1 MRRDRNVRL
10 QLCNV
15 SDSPCTVSFEPL
27 GAQAELPKGEMLDV
41 EIAGPG
47 NGLVEVCYE
56 PNGISTGE

>member
-1 MRRDRNVRL
+1 
-10 QLCNV
+10 
-15 SDSPCTVSFEPL
+15 
-27 GAQAELPKGEMLDV
+27 MLDV